1 MERAV
6 THNTVY
12 DELEDGALLAYVDG
26 AVDAATRQR
35 IERELAR
42 SPELQAE
49 LDALARMQRGLSRA
63 LTYATSPTQLELGEY
78 VLGMAAPEAVAVV
91 ERAVVAYPHLAREVS
106 ALREYLADLDLP
118 PAAGQAAGQ
127 APALP
132 LRERVRLVVARLVE
146 ELSGAGGASPALAGV
161 RGGPTAERVYQIEDG
176 QLIVAM
182 QENSEQPQT
191 RDILG
196 LAIGLPA
203 EYEYWVSLYQA
214 EQMKARATMDAYGNF
229 VINGVQPDL
238 YALVLSSVAAEIVV
252 PALHVE

>member
-6 THNTVY
+6 TYNTPN
-12 DELEDGALLAYVDG
+12 DEIENGALLAYVDG

-35 IERELAR
+35 IEKELAR

-49 LDALARMQRGLSRA
+49 LNALAQMQTALSRA
-63 LTYATSPTQLELGEY
+63 LSHATSPTQLELGEY
-78 VLGMAAPEAVAVV
+78 VLGIATPEAVAAI
-91 ERAVVAYPHLAREVS
+91 ERAAVEYPHLAREVS
-106 ALREYLADLDLP
+106 ALRDYLSDLDLP
-118 PAAGQAAGQ
+118 PAASAEQT
-127 APALP
+127 PAIP

-146 ELSGAGGASPALAGV
+146 DLAGGGGAPLALAGV
-161 RGGPTAERVYQIEDG
+161 RGGQTAERVYQIEDG

-182 QENSEQPQT
+182 QENTDRPQT

-203 EYEYWVSLYQA
+203 DYEYWVSLYQA
-214 EQMKARATMDAYGNF
+214 EQMKGRATMDAYGNF

-238 YALVLSSVAAEIVV
+238 YSLVLSSVAAEIVV
-252 PALHVE
+252 PALRVE

>member
-6 THNTVY
+6 TQYNSG
-12 DELEDGALLAYVDG
+12 DEIENGALLAYVDG

-49 LDALARMQRGLSRA
+49 LNALERMQLALARSLGYTA
-63 LTYATSPTQLELGEY
+63 LPTQLELGEY
-78 VLGMAAPEAVAVV
+78 VLGVAAPEAVAAI
-91 ERAVVAYPHLAREVS
+91 ERASAAYPHLAREVS
-106 ALREYLADLDLP
+106 ELRGYLADLDLP
-118 PAAGQAAGQ
+118 PAAAAAQ
-127 APALP
+127 APAVP
-132 LRERVRLVVARLVE
+132 ARERVRLVVARLVE
-146 ELSGAGGASPALAGV
+146 GLSGLGGAAPAWAGV
-161 RGGPTAERVYQIEDG
+161 RGGQTAERIYQIDDG

-182 QENSEQPQT
+182 QENSERPQT

-196 LAIGLPA
+196 LVIGLPA
-203 EYEYWVSLYQA
+203 DYEYWVALYQA
-214 EQMKARATMDAYGNF
+214 EQMKARAAMDAHGNF

-238 YALVLSSVAAEIVV
+238 YALVLSSVATEIVV